1 MLRRSISGLLLSA
14 LIAVVPVGKALA
26 DNYPSKPVR
35 IIVPYAPGGS
45 SDSLARLLARYLG
58 EKFNQTFVVEN
69 KSGGGTVIAAREV
82 ISSEPNGY
90 TIALLD
96 TSTPA
101 VAPFLYKK
109 QPFDPANL
117 QPITRLASIPQGLLV
132 PASSKLNTLD
142 DFISYVKSNPGASYA
157 SFGNTSL
164 SYFLFE
170 DFLNKAGLKMTQ
182 VGYKGAA
189 PALQDLIGDHIG
201 IGFLDVSTSTPHI
214 QAGKLKAL
222 AIVTEDRLNAVPS
235 VPTFKES
242 GFPDYYRTPWFG
254 VFTRAGTPKQVVDKL
269 NEAVME
275 FGKSELFAK
284 WLRDNN
290 LVLSLSDSTAAF
302 ESGIQADTQVYSTL
316 IKQLGV
322 SLD

>member
-1 MLRRSISGLLLSA
+1 MKIRKLFTILFTTAVAALPFSVSA
-14 LIAVVPVGKALA
+14 QAA
-26 DNYPSKPVR
+26 YPSKPVR

-45 SDSLARLLARYLG
+45 SDSLSRLMGTYLA
-58 EKFNQTFVVEN
+58 EKMGQPFVVEN

-82 ISSEPNGY
+82 ISSAPDGH

-96 TSTPA
+96 TSTLA

-109 QPFDPANL
+109 QPFDPAQL

-132 PASSKLNTLD
+132 PASSPINTLAE
-142 DFISYVKSNPGASYA
+142 FIDHVKKNPGATYA

-170 DFLNKAGLKMTQ
+170 DFLKRAGLKMSQ

-189 PALQDLIGDHIG
+189 PALQDLIGDHVPTG
-201 IGFLDVSTSTPHI
+201 WLDVSTSTPHI
-214 QAGKLKAL
+214 QAGKIKAL
-222 AIVTEDRLNAVPS
+222 AVVADERLAAVPD

-242 GFPDYYRTPWFG
+242 GFPDYTRTPWFG
-254 VFTRAGTPKQVVDKL
+254 VFTKAGTPKEIVSQL
-269 NEAVME
+269 NTAVME
-275 FGKSELFAK
+275 FGQSELFAN
-284 WLRDNN
+284 WLKANN
-290 LVLSLSDSTAAF
+290 LVLSLSESTEKFA
-302 ESGIQADTQVYSTL
+302 EGIKADTEVYSGL
-316 IKQLGV
+316 IKELGV

>member
-1 MLRRSISGLLLSA
+1 MLRRSMSSLLLA
-14 LIAVVPVGKALA
+14 AVMAVVPMGKALA
-26 DNYPSKPVR
+26 DSYPSKPVR

-45 SDSLARLLARYLG
+45 SDSLARLLGRYLG

-82 ISSEPNGY
+82 ISSKPDGY

-96 TSTPA
+96 TSTLA

-109 QPFDPANL
+109 QPFDPANI
-117 QPITRLASIPQGLLV
+117 QPVAKLASIPQGLLV

-142 DFISYVKSNPGASYA
+142 EFIDYVRSNPGASYA

-170 DFLNKAGLKMTQ
+170 EFLDKAGLKMTQ

-201 IGFLDVSTSTPHI
+201 TGFLDVSTSTPHI

-222 AIVTEDRLNAVPS
+222 AIVAEDRLNAVPS

-254 VFTRAGTPKQVVDKL
+254 VFTRAGTPTEVVEKL

-275 FGKSELFAK
+275 FGKSDQFAN

-290 LVLSLSDSTAAF
+290 LVLSLSENTAAF
-302 ESGIQADTQVYSTL
+302 EAGIQADTEVYSGL

-322 SLD
+322 SID